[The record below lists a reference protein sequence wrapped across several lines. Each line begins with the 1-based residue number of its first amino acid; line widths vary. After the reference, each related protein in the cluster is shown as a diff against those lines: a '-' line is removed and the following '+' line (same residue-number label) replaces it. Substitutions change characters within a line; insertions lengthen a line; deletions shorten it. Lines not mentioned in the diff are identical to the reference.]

1 MREVAS
7 LKKSSISE
15 LGEGGKFKD
24 CQVTC
29 SGLSAVSK
37 RFVLQNEGAGD
48 EDFRLLEIRKELVLK
63 VGLII
68 DQAEA

>member
-1 MREVAS
+1 LPS
-7 LKKSSISE
+7 
-15 LGEGGKFKD
+15 
-24 CQVTC
+24 TC

-37 RFVLQNEGAGD
+37 RFVLQNKGAGD

-68 DQAEA
+68 GKT